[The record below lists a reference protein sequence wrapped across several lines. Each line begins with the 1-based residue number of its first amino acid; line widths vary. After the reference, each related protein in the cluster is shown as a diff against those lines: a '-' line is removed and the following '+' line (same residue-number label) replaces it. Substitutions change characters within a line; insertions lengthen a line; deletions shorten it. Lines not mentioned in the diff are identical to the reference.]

1 MFYFTVSNSAGHQIV
16 AKLVV
21 NGVNYVDAIADS
33 DGGNQYT
40 EAQGSNMAILS
51 LSKGS
56 HVSIENYRWGQQQA
70 DGAPTN
76 RFSSFSGIRLY

>member
-1 MFYFTVSNSAGHQIV
+1 MFYFSVSNRAGHQIV

-33 DGGNQYT
+33 EGGNHNT
-40 EAQGSNMAILS
+40 EAQGSNMAILA

-56 HVSIENYRWGQQQA
+56 HVCVENYRWGQQQA
-70 DGAPTN
+70 DGAPLN
-76 RFSSFSGIRLY
+76 RFTSFSGIRLY